1 MLELL
6 FLALAT
12 SVGTAS
18 VVLWSRGRRHRS
30 AVAPPQLPAGD
41 RTALTLQIGDVVEHL
56 DRDYLVEGALL
67 LSESP
72 RAARLCRLIDGA
84 TERFLYATTHT
95 EGDAWLLQP
104 VDRTPDTRA
113 EELVHE
119 GERLR
124 LDRRWRAAAL
134 GAGKIGKRSFD
145 AEVEVFEYLAATGRV
160 LLVLDGATR
169 SSAFVGE
176 RLLPHVLDFLPGRGQ

>member
-12 SVGTAS
+12 SVSAGS
-18 VVLWSRGRRHRS
+18 LLMWSRSRRRR
-30 AVAPPQLPAGD
+30 APLAPPALPSAD

-95 EGDAWLLQP
+95 EIDAWMLSPLERAP
-104 VDRTPDTRA
+104 ESRA
-113 EELVHE
+113 EALLHD
-119 GERLR
+119 GERMR

-134 GAGKIGKRSFD
+134 GAGKMGRRSFD
-145 AEVEVFEYLAATGRV
+145 AEVDVFEYVAPTGSV
-160 LLVLDGATR
+160 LLVLDGASR
-169 SSAFVGE
+169 STAFFGARALAHTLE
-176 RLLPHVLDFLPGRGQ
+176 FLPGRG

>member
-6 FLALAT
+6 FLALAA
-12 SVGTAS
+12 SVSTAS
-18 VVLWSRGRRHRS
+18 FVLWSRSRRHRE
-30 AVAPPQLPAGD
+30 AQVPALSSGD

-67 LSESP
+67 LSETP

-95 EGDAWLLQP
+95 EGDAWLLAP
-104 VDRTPDTRA
+104 VDRAPESRA
-113 EELVHE
+113 EEVSHG
-119 GERLR
+119 GERMR

-134 GAGKIGKRSFD
+134 GAGKIGPHSFD
-145 AEVEVFEYLAATGRV
+145 AEIEVFEYVAPTGRV
-160 LLVLDGATR
+160 LLVLDGSGR
-169 SSAFVGE
+169 VNAFGGE
-176 RLLPHVLDFLPGRGQ
+176 RLLPHVLEFLPGRGVT